1 MRIGFLL
8 VLFIIGRGQAET
20 LTGGGFDQGRLIAVY
35 SEALGFIAPR
45 ILDPVPVP
53 LLTLWGLQGLTV
65 IDPSLRVV
73 ATEVKLQLVRQG
85 EIVLDIQAP
94 KDDASDSWAK
104 AAAALT
110 AATLPVSTPIRRAG
124 TQGITEGF
132 FNQLFNRLDPYS
144 RYVPP
149 VEASEDRARRA
160 GRAGLGLTL
169 GQKSGRRRP
178 SGGQPSGGPKAAG
191 RVRADERGALIEVVS
206 VVRDSPAAIAGIRPN
221 DILIGV
227 DGQQTLDQDPVTVA
241 ALLAGPEGSAVTVSW
256 RGRDGRTREAQLV
269 RVMVPPETVFAQRSD
284 DVLLLR
290 ISSFSNS
297 TASHMALSVQDALS
311 EPHPVGGIVLDLR
324 DNRGG
329 LLRQAVTAADTFLP
343 AGLVATTVG
352 RDADSK
358 NVWRSSEGE
367 LAESVPMI
375 VLVDGRT
382 ASAAEILAA
391 ALADRGRAVVV
402 GSETVG
408 KGMVQTIDPL
418 PDGGE
423 LFVTWS
429 QTLAPLGWPIQGL
442 GILPQVC
449 TSLGKEALN
458 RQLAALSTG
467 FQPMAAAIDRSR
479 AARIPV
485 PASEV
490 LEIRAPCPASDG
502 RASDLEA
509 ARLLIANP
517 AAYAAALLPPIPD
530 RQSFGQPDQG
540 AVERP

>member
-1 MRIGFLL
+1 MRIGVLL
-8 VLFIIGRGQAET
+8 ILFVIGRAQADT
-20 LTGGGFDQGRLIAVY
+20 LTASGFDQDRLIAVY
-35 SEALGFIAPR
+35 NEALTFIAPR

-53 LLTLWGLQGLTV
+53 LLTVWGLQGLTV
-65 IDPSLRVV
+65 LDPSLRVV
-73 ATEVKLQLVRQG
+73 ATDARLQLVRQG
-85 EIVLDIQAP
+85 AIVLDIQTP
-94 KDDASDSWAK
+94 KDDAPDSWAK

-110 AATLPVSTPIRRAG
+110 AASLPVSAPVRRAG
-124 TQGITEGF
+124 TQGIIEGF
-132 FNQLFNRLDPYS
+132 FNQLFSRLDPYS

-169 GQKSGRRRP
+169 GQKS
-178 SGGQPSGGPKAAG
+178 AG
-191 RVRADERGALIEVVS
+191 RIRAGERGTLIEVLS

-221 DILIGV
+221 DILLAV
-227 DGQQTLDQDPVTVA
+227 DGQQTLDQDPVTIA
-241 ALLAGPEGSAVTVSW
+241 ALLAGAEGSAVTVSW

-284 DVLLLR
+284 DVLVLR
-290 ISSFSNS
+290 VSSFSNS

-311 EPHPVGGIVLDLR
+311 EPHPVSGIVLDLR

-358 NVWRSSEGE
+358 NVWRSAEGE
-367 LAESVPMI
+367 LAQNVAVI

-442 GILPQVC
+442 GVLPQVC
-449 TSLGKEALN
+449 TSLGQDALN
-458 RQLAALSTG
+458 RQLASLSTG
-467 FQPMAAAIDRSR
+467 FQPMAAAIRRSR

-490 LEIRAPCPASDG
+490 LEIRAPCPASEG

-530 RQSFGQPDQG
+530 RQSFGQPDQ
-540 AVERP
+540 AAAERP